1 MTYRATW
8 APTSMNHRERN
19 FESFMFV
26 IVVAGATTIAI
37 ALVVIVYWL
46 VR

>member
-1 MTYRATW
+1 MD
-8 APTSMNHRERN
+8 HEKN

-26 IVVAGATTIAI
+26 IVIAGASII
-37 ALVVIVYWL
+37 ALALVILVYLL

>member
-1 MTYRATW
+1 MID
-8 APTSMNHRERN
+8 REKN

-26 IVVAGATTIAI
+26 IVIAGATTIAI